1 MAEKAKIAAQKKL
14 AEQRGEKWEPP
25 KVKRM
30 ETQEEKDFKVASE
43 MKSIWKEKTDAS
55 GNTYFYN
62 KETSVS
68 TFDRPEGLLP
78 KAEYK
83 ALKKRVEEIQAD
95 DSDED

>member
-25 KVKRM
+25 KEKRK
-30 ETQEEKDFKVASE
+30 ETQEEKDFKKASE
-43 MKSIWKEKTDAS
+43 MKKLWKEKQDDS

-62 KETSVS
+62 RETSMS

-78 KAEYK
+78 KEEYK
-83 ALKKRVEEIQAD
+83 ALKKRVEEIQAND
-95 DSDED
+95 PDSD